1 MAVQTAI
8 MNSPFINFCFPGSV
22 MMEYDMD
29 QSLDGSLQEESEERG
44 EYKETTR
51 NLLSFIDSASSNI
64 KLALDKPVKSK
75 RKVNHRKYLQKQI
88 KRCTGFI
95 SPTGN
100 PAAAPGAGANK
111 RKGSGFPT
119 QTQPQNQPQTQPQTQ
134 TSPFQQGKP
143 VHKRDGLQANLQ
155 TKSLAALFNSVKEPV
170 RGERAKK
177 PPLRHRNLPPSF
189 FTEPANTTTTSRV
202 TSTSGTFLGDLER
215 GGGNPDFFDLL
226 GPDYSNMLSDQD
238 VFQTRGLPSRII
250 DQDLFQTRGLP
261 SRIIDQDMFQTRG
274 LPSRILQH
282 QQTQDITD
290 QVSPYDPHHLVGG
303 FLYTEPWST
312 SSPSKKAGEG
322 VRTGP
327 GPQTPLYCQAGEGVR
342 AGPGPQ
348 TPLYCQAGEGVRAGP
363 GPQTPLYCQAGEGVR
378 AGPGTQTPLYCH
390 SVSDSSVTTE
400 ENNSLCTLAFPNFF
414 PECSV
419 SQVSYGLSSGSYNT
433 RDFSSL

>member
-8 MNSPFINFCFPGSV
+8 MNSPFMNFCFPGSV

-29 QSLDGSLQEESEERG
+29 QSLDGSPLGESEERG
-44 EYKETTR
+44 EYRETTR
-51 NLLSFIDSASSNI
+51 DLDGSLLGESEERGEYRETTRDLLSFIDSASSNI

-95 SPTGN
+95 TPTGN
-100 PAAAPGAGANK
+100 PAAAPGANK

-119 QTQPQNQPQTQPQTQ
+119 QTH
-134 TSPFQQGKP
+134 PFQQGKP

-202 TSTSGTFLGDLER
+202 TSTSGMFLGDLER

-238 VFQTRGLPSRII
+238 VFQTR
-250 DQDLFQTRGLP
+250 
-261 SRIIDQDMFQTRG
+261 
-274 LPSRILQH
+274 
-282 QQTQDITD
+282 D

-312 SSPSKKAGEG
+312 CSPSKKVGE
-322 VRTGP
+322 
-327 GPQTPLYCQAGEGVR
+327 
-342 AGPGPQ
+342 
-348 TPLYCQAGEGVRAGP
+348 
-363 GPQTPLYCQAGEGVR
+363 
-378 AGPGTQTPLYCH
+378 GTQTPLYCH
-390 SVSDSSVTTE
+390 SVSDSSVTGSAE
-400 ENNSLCTLAFPNFF
+400 DSNSLCTLAFPNFF
-414 PECSV
+414 PDCSV
-419 SQVSYGLSSGSYNT
+419 SQVSYGLSSGGYNT

>member
-8 MNSPFINFCFPGSV
+8 MNSPFVNFCFPGSV
-22 MMEYDMD
+22 MMEYDMS
-29 QSLDGSLQEESEERG
+29 QSLDGSPLEESEERG
-44 EYKETTR
+44 EYRETTRSLDGSPLEESEERGEYRETTR

-100 PAAAPGAGANK
+100 PAAAPGANK
-111 RKGSGFPT
+111 RKISGFPT
-119 QTQPQNQPQTQPQTQ
+119 QTQTQPQIQLQTQP
-134 TSPFQQGKP
+134 SPFQQGKP

-170 RGERAKK
+170 KGERAKK

-202 TSTSGTFLGDLER
+202 TSTSGMFLGDLER
-215 GGGNPDFFDLL
+215 GAGNPDFFDLL

-238 VFQTRGLPSRII
+238 VFQTR
-250 DQDLFQTRGLP
+250 
-261 SRIIDQDMFQTRG
+261 
-274 LPSRILQH
+274 
-282 QQTQDITD
+282 D

-303 FLYTEPWST
+303 FLYTEPWT

-322 VRTGP
+322 T
-327 GPQTPLYCQAGEGVR
+327 QTPLYCQSGE
-342 AGPGPQ
+342 
-348 TPLYCQAGEGVRAGP
+348 
-363 GPQTPLYCQAGEGVR
+363 
-378 AGPGTQTPLYCH
+378 
-390 SVSDSSVTTE
+390 SDS
-400 ENNSLCTLAFPNFF
+400 NSLCTLAFPNFF
-414 PECSV
+414 PDCSV
-419 SQVSYGLSSGSYNT
+419 SQVSYGLSSDYKW
-433 RDFSSL
+433 SSSGPTC

>member
-8 MNSPFINFCFPGSV
+8 MNSPFVNFCFPGSV
-22 MMEYDMD
+22 MMEYDMG
-29 QSLDGSLQEESEERG
+29 QSLDGSPLEESEERG
-44 EYKETTR
+44 EYRETTR

-100 PAAAPGAGANK
+100 PAAAPGANK

-119 QTQPQNQPQTQPQTQ
+119 QTQTQIQPQTQLQTQ
-134 TSPFQQGKP
+134 PSPFQQGKP

-170 RGERAKK
+170 KGERAKK

-202 TSTSGTFLGDLER
+202 TSTSGMFLGDLER

-238 VFQTRGLPSRII
+238 V
-250 DQDLFQTRGLP
+250 FQTRGLP

-327 GPQTPLYCQAGEGVR
+327 ATQTPLYCQSGEGVR
-342 AGPGPQ
+342 
-348 TPLYCQAGEGVRAGP
+348 T
-363 GPQTPLYCQAGEGVR
+363 
-378 AGPGTQTPLYCH
+378 GPGTQTPLYCH
-390 SVSDSSVTTE
+390 SVSDSSATGSTE
-400 ENNSLCTLAFPNFF
+400 DSNSLCTLAFPNFF
-414 PECSV
+414 PDCSV
-419 SQVSYGLSSGSYNT
+419 SQVSYGLSCGGYNT
-433 RDFSSL
+433 KGFSSL